1 MIKITEQEAL
11 YIVMPAYNEE
21 DNIETVVRN
30 WYPLLEGKSRASRLI
45 IADAG
50 STDSTHDILLA
61 MQRELPQLETLGD
74 TSKKHGPK
82 LIALYNN
89 IIQRT
94 GGGESYI
101 FQTDSDGQT
110 DPQDFA
116 WFWDHRERYDA
127 ILGDRN
133 SREDGASRV
142 FVEKVVC
149 FLLKIYFG
157 VDIPDANAPFRLM
170 KTSAVAKYMPRFSE
184 DYELPNIMLAT
195 FFAYYHEDLLFKEV
209 TFKSR
214 RAGKNYIN
222 LPNIVKIGWRALKD
236 FNDFRKSMRRGNLT

>member
-1 MIKITEQEAL
+1 MEDTL

-30 WYPLLEGKSRASRLI
+30 WYPILEGKSRASRLI

-50 STDSTHDILLA
+50 CTDSTHDILLA

-74 TSKKHGPK
+74 TGKKHGPK
-82 LIALYNN
+82 LIALYDDVILRNV
-89 IIQRT
+89 
-94 GGGESYI
+94 GKGEKYI

-170 KTSAVAKYMPRFSE
+170 RASTVAKYLPRFRK

-195 FFAYYHEDLLFKEV
+195 FFAYYHDNLSFKEV
-209 TFKSR
+209 SFR
-214 RAGKNYIN
+214 PRCAGKNSIN
-222 LPNIVKIGWRALKD
+222 ISSIVKIGWRSLHD
-236 FNDFRKSMRRGNLT
+236 FNEFKKSMKKDNR